1 MFADRLKIISQ
12 KMAAAAAR
20 RPFPCAQEVRLV
32 AVSTTPPPESIL
44 EALDSGV
51 TLFGENRV
59 QESITK
65 WSDLLK
71 INKQIKL
78 HLIGKL
84 QTNKVSEAINHFSFI
99 HTLDSEKLALKISKE
114 ENNFNKRLDYF
125 IQINIGNEKQ
135 KSGISIEDSSKF
147 IKFCQRELKINVI
160 GLMCL
165 PPMGEIPKKYFLNLK
180 NIADNNQLYN
190 LSMGM
195 SNDYVEALECG
206 ANYLRIGSAILG
218 DRKNN

>member
-1 MFADRLKIISQ
+1 MDIIKNYNKILANINNIS
-12 KMAAAAAR
+12 KNAILI
-20 RPFPCAQEVRLV
+20 LV
-32 AVSTTPPPESIL
+32 SKTFLISHIKPIIDIGHVH
-44 EALDSGV
+44 
-51 TLFGENRV
+51 FGENRV
-59 QESITK
+59 QESIIK
-65 WSDLLK
+65 WSNLLK

-165 PPMGEIPKKYFLNLK
+165 PPMREIPKKYFLNLK

>member
-1 MFADRLKIISQ
+1 MDIINNYNKILANINNMSKDAILILVSKTFLISHI
-12 KMAAAAAR
+12 K
-20 RPFPCAQEVRLV
+20 PIIDIGHVH
-32 AVSTTPPPESIL
+32 
-44 EALDSGV
+44 
-51 TLFGENRV
+51 FGENRV

-147 IKFCQRELKINVI
+147 IKFCQRELKISVI

>member
-1 MFADRLKIISQ
+1 LFNFTLSHKIFTLRLN
-12 KMAAAAAR
+12 
-20 RPFPCAQEVRLV
+20 
-32 AVSTTPPPESIL
+32 IL
-44 EALDSGV
+44 
-51 TLFGENRV
+51 
-59 QESITK
+59 
-65 WSDLLK
+65 DLLK

-84 QTNKVSEAINHFSFI
+84 QTNKVSEAINHFSYI

>member
-1 MFADRLKIISQ
+1 MDIINNYNKILANINNMSKDAILILVSKTFLISHI
-12 KMAAAAAR
+12 K
-20 RPFPCAQEVRLV
+20 PIIDIGHFH
-32 AVSTTPPPESIL
+32 
-44 EALDSGV
+44 
-51 TLFGENRV
+51 FGENRV

-84 QTNKVSEAINHFSFI
+84 QTNKVSEAINHFSYI

-147 IKFCQRELKINVI
+147 IKFCQRELKISVI

>member
-1 MFADRLKIISQ
+1 MDIIKNYNKILANINNIS
-12 KMAAAAAR
+12 KDAILI
-20 RPFPCAQEVRLV
+20 LV
-32 AVSTTPPPESIL
+32 SKTFLISHIKPIIDIGHVH
-44 EALDSGV
+44 
-51 TLFGENRV
+51 FGENRV

-65 WSDLLK
+65 WSNLLK

-218 DRKNN
+218 DRKNY